1 MNRKA
6 IGKEVKLRDES
17 GRGWEIILYIMSIIL
32 YILYT
37 DDIVLIL
44 ESREN
49 LQYCKN
55 RVNLE
60 KENTKRMEEVDK
72 FKYFGV
78 ILSGDWGR
86 KDLNGAGRGKI

>member
-1 MNRKA
+1 
-6 IGKEVKLRDES
+6 
-17 GRGWEIILYIMSIIL
+17 MSIIL

-78 ILSGDWGR
+78 IMSGDWGR
-86 KDLNGAGRGKI
+86 KDLNDAGRGKI